1 VGWVAQAN
9 GGARDAGGALV
20 VRRRPGSSVP
30 LVRRREKTGENERE
44 RLIDEER
51 FVVCYFSK
59 ASSVNSRGRKQK
71 IKNNLNRKKPF
82 DR

>member
-1 VGWVAQAN
+1 VAQAN

-44 RLIDEER
+44 RD
-51 FVVCYFSK
+51 
-59 ASSVNSRGRKQK
+59 
-71 IKNNLNRKKPF
+71 
-82 DR
+82 